1 MNPIDFI
8 LNINEHLATMVTLYG
23 VWVYAIL
30 FLIIFAETGL
40 VVTPFLPG
48 DSLLFATGAIAASTG
63 ALDPVLCGV
72 IIIVAAFCGDNVNY
86 WVGRT
91 IGPKIFNK
99 DDSFFFKRAHLEKTQ
114 SFYDKYGSRT
124 VIMARFV
131 PIVRT
136 FAPFVAGIGKMHY
149 PKFIAYSAV
158 GSLLWVIICL
168 GAGVMFGEMEIV
180 QKNFELVV
188 LGIIAISVLPMAIE
202 ILKAKLAKPENA

>member
-99 DDSFFFKRAHLEKTQ
+99 DDSVFFKRAHLEKTQ

-158 GSLLWVIICL
+158 GSLLWVVICL

>member
-23 VWVYAIL
+23 MWVYAIL

-63 ALDPVLCGV
+63 ALDPVLCGL
-72 IIIVAAFCGDNVNY
+72 IIIAAAFCGDNVNY

-91 IGPKIFNK
+91 IGPKIFSK
-99 DDSFFFKRAHLEKTQ
+99 DDSFFFKRSHLDKTQ
-114 SFYDKYGSRT
+114 AFYDKYGSRT

-136 FAPFVAGIGKMHY
+136 FAPFVAGVGQMHY

-158 GSLLWVIICL
+158 GSLLWVVICL
-168 GAGVMFGEMEIV
+168 GAGVMFGEMEVV

-202 ILKAKLAKPENA
+202 ILRAKLAKPENA